1 MEARKTQCINGHFF
15 DGNKYNVCP
24 LCGAVE
30 KEAGTAT
37 VVDLRS
43 QREEDLKKDKKEKI
57 EKGGFF
63 KFVRSNKTVDELNKS
78 DNPTRGLGGGLQPEV
93 PETVPEPEVEKE
105 IKGSEIVNNPK
116 EVETIEQK
124 ETREDVILESI
135 PQKAPSLINQ
145 VNEKATTIDAKTTG
159 RYTTESAEP
168 VVGWLVCIQGES
180 QGLSFEIYE
189 GKNSIGRMRT
199 NKVCLADENSVSREK
214 HAIIIFDAKNTTFYI
229 QSGESDKMTYLN
241 NSPVLMPQQLHEFDK
256 IQLGECELLFI
267 PLCSER
273 FKWED
278 YIK

>member
-24 LCGAVE
+24 LCGAAE
-30 KEAGTAT
+30 KEAGAAT
-37 VVDLRS
+37 IVDLRS
-43 QREEDLKKDKKEKI
+43 QREEDSKKEKKEKT

-63 KFVRSNKTVDELNKS
+63 KFVRSSKSVDELNKS
-78 DNPTRGLGGGLQPEV
+78 DTPTRGLGGALQPEAQK
-93 PETVPEPEVEKE
+93 TIPEPEAAKE
-105 IKGSEIVNNPK
+105 IKESEDVNTP
-116 EVETIEQK
+116 EEAETINQE
-124 ETREDVILESI
+124 ETRDSVIPESI
-135 PQKAPSLINQ
+135 PQKTPSLINQ

-214 HAIIIFDAKNTTFYI
+214 HAIIIFDAKNTAFYI